1 MFGRLN
7 RPVVAAVVAAA
18 ALAAPSAAFACG
30 SGVSAVSVYKEC
42 LPSGGGG
49 GGKAKS
55 SGGNSGS
62 SSTPTQSTPS
72 SLPVSQHTK
81 RALKKAGKD
90 GKSLSN
96 LVKRF
101 GAARL
106 LQSRASGLDSS
117 PTAVGSAFDL
127 GSGPT
132 ALLIVLA
139 GSAILLLATTGFRSV
154 RQRRS

>member
-1 MFGRLN
+1 
-7 RPVVAAVVAAA
+7 VVAAVVVVA

-30 SGVSAVSVYKEC
+30 GGVSAVSVYKEC

-49 GGKAKS
+49 GKAQ
-55 SGGNSGS
+55 SGGGGGS
-62 SSTPTQSTPS
+62 PGVHTRGTTS
-72 SLPVSQHTK
+72 SLPVSNHTK

-106 LQSRASGLDSS
+106 LQSHAAGDNT

-139 GSAILLLATTGFRSV
+139 GSAVLLLATTGFRSA
-154 RQRRS
+154 RQRRP